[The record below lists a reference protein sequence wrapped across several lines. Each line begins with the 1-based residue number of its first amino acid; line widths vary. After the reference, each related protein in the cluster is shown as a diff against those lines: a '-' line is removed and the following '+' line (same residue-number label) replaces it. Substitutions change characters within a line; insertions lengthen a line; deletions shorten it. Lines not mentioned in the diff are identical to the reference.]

1 MLQITL
7 RFKRGD
13 INVYTQ
19 LCTLCTLSSEH
30 RKLHEG
36 FFSDTR
42 ASDPTSKDFS
52 LLKSYLHDWLLS
64 FNYRTSNWN
73 IKAKTENPTS
83 VWQPEKIKSCTIHL
97 QSLNLPQNCSQRLC
111 KILVT
116 CENIL
121 VNNVLG
127 TGCFFTG
134 TPKKVKVWKT

>member
-13 INVYTQ
+13 IYVYTQ
-19 LCTLCTLSSEH
+19 LCTLCTLSREH

-36 FFSDTR
+36 FFSYL
-42 ASDPTSKDFS
+42 TSKDFS
-52 LLKSYLHDWLLS
+52 LLNSYLHDWLLS

-97 QSLNLPQNCSQRLC
+97 QSWNFPGYCSHRLC

-116 CENIL
+116 CENIS
-121 VNNVLG
+121 VNNALG
-127 TGCFFTG
+127 IW
-134 TPKKVKVWKT
+134 TPKLVMILVQNK